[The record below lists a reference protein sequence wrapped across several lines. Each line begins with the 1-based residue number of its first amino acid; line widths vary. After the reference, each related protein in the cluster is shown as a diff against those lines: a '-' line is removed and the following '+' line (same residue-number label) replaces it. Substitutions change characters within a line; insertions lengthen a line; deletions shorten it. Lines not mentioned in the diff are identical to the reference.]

1 MDRRIT
7 VLQPG
12 GASCGFEP
20 VGRTCKTT
28 KPMDALSE
36 YEMEVGIA
44 FVRHLSGTVAVKT
57 ARHPEIPPLAHL
69 LYSSTAVHLY
79 SSTGYDTYHGGVPG
93 IDPVRHTCL
102 QDGERMPRGMHP
114 TAVSHSWTCVCTR
127 LHPISLHN
135 KQGSNLQRQTVP
147 LYCCNVLRAY
157 GVCTLPASSPPVL
170 LYGLRCF
177 ELRTPA
183 VSIFLRYSTETLSI
197 VVMG

>member
-1 MDRRIT
+1 
-7 VLQPG
+7 
-12 GASCGFEP
+12 
-20 VGRTCKTT
+20 
-28 KPMDALSE
+28 MDALSE

-114 TAVSHSWTCVCTR
+114 TAVSHFLDVCVHVAASDFAPQQTG
-127 LHPISLHN
+127 LQPPT
-135 KQGSNLQRQTVP
+135 SNGA
-147 LYCCNVLRAY
+147 C
-157 GVCTLPASSPPVL
+157 L
-170 LYGLRCF
+170 LL
-177 ELRTPA
+177 
-183 VSIFLRYSTETLSI
+183 
-197 VVMG
+197 